1 MTSKR
6 NMFKL
11 VKPAWTVPNNTPE
24 PYTNVKNGAKD
35 DNALVATE
43 EDHKVARDYINSLP
57 RCSVQ

>member
-1 MTSKR
+1 
-6 NMFKL
+6 MFKL